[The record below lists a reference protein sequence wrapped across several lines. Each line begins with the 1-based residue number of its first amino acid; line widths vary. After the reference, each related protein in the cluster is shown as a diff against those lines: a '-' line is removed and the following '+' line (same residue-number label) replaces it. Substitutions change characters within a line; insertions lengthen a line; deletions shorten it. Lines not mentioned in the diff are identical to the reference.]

1 MPSLLRIIQHYG
13 GVAATHEIL
22 AMGVGPR
29 RLTAAVRSGEVIRAR
44 QGWYVPASTRDD
56 VVRAI
61 RVGGRLASV
70 SAASTYGLAVPH
82 SYPLHVH
89 VPHRDSRLR
98 SETDARVHLSD
109 SLGATTVIHRG
120 RLSIPTLAS
129 RLRVSLLDALAQVVR
144 TENEENSVACLDS
157 ALHLGVVAPSAMSS
171 LFRELPRKY
180 RYLESQLDAASDG
193 YPESVTRCLLL
204 RAGIVAQTQV
214 CVLGERWI
222 DLLIGDRLA
231 LEIDGAGKYTQ
242 DMSPVEVARRMDA
255 DRVRDAF
262 LEALGYH
269 VIRLSYRMV
278 VFDWPATLSMIL
290 AIIDRGD
297 HLARR

>member
-1 MPSLLRIIQHYG
+1 MPLLITFIGQLG
-13 GVAATHEIL
+13 GVAATHELL
-22 AMGVGPR
+22 ANGFASR
-29 RLTAAVRSGEVIRAR
+29 ELTIAVRAGEVIRAR
-44 QGWYVPASTRDD
+44 QGWYLPADSRED

-70 SAASTYGLAVPH
+70 SAAATYGLAVPH
-82 SYPLHVH
+82 AFPLHVH

-98 SETDARVHLSD
+98 TESDPKVHLGD
-109 SLGATTVIHRG
+109 EPGATTVIHRG
-120 RLSIPTLAS
+120 RLEKPAPKS
-129 RLRVSLLDALAQVVR
+129 RLRVSLIDSLAQVTR
-144 TENEENSVACLDS
+144 TESNSDAVACLDS
-157 ALHLGVVAPSAMSS
+157 ALHLGLVAPSAMND
-171 LFRELPRKY
+171 LFCALPERVKH
-180 RYLESQLDAASDG
+180 LESQLDGKSDG

-204 RAGIVAQTQV
+204 QSGIVAQTQV
-214 CVLGERWI
+214 SVLGERWI

-242 DMSPVEVARRMDA
+242 DMTPAEVARRMNA

-269 VIRLSYRMV
+269 VIRLSYRMI
-278 VFDWPATLSMIL
+278 VFDWPATLAMIQ
-290 AIIDRGD
+290 AVMDRGD